1 MSIWGSRPRVTSQ
14 GSGTFHCPS
23 CDRQSTYSDQKV
35 QRYYAVFSISLFP
48 AAPAGGYI
56 ECTSCKGTF
65 ARDVLSYDPKDEI
78 REFQAN
84 FESALLNAMILMM
97 VSDGN
102 IADKEVES
110 VCSIYQEIAGRALS
124 ARAVRARAADI
135 RHGGGLNVY
144 LEDTASE
151 LNAHGRSLVMQAL
164 CMIAAA
170 DGVLAPEEDALLAD
184 ASRVLGVPSVA
195 VAPMIAEM
203 QAT

>member
-1 MSIWGSRPRVTSQ
+1 
-14 GSGTFHCPS
+14 
-23 CDRQSTYSDQKV
+23 
-35 QRYYAVFSISLFP
+35 
-48 AAPAGGYI
+48 
-56 ECTSCKGTF
+56 
-65 ARDVLSYDPKDEI
+65 
-78 REFQAN
+78 
-84 FESALLNAMILMM
+84 MILMM